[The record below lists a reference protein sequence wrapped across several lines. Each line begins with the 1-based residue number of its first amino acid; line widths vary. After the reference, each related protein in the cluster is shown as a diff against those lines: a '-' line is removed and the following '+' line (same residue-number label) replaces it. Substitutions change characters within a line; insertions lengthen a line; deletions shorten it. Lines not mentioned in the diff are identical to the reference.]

1 MGLTLIEKI
10 LLKHSLSESRGGVTP
25 PLQEDFIYAKLDFC
39 FGNDITAP
47 LAVKEFKQAGFK
59 KVFNKS
65 KIGLIC
71 DHFTP
76 ARDLKAANNVKVL
89 REFAKSFKIKHF
101 YDIDKCGV
109 EHAFLPE
116 AGLVKPM
123 DLIIGADSHTCTYGA
138 LGAASF
144 GVGSTDLAVAIAAGK
159 CWFKI
164 PETIKF
170 IYTGKLPAWIGGKD
184 LILHTIGKIGV
195 DGALYK
201 VMEFTGS
208 VIRSLEMDDRF
219 TMCNMAIEA
228 GAKTGIIEPD
238 KKTLDYVKKANPK
251 IKNIKIERSGPDAKY
266 SKVINIDVSKLKPQ
280 VACPHLPSNVKS
292 ADKCKKVKL
301 DQVVIGSCTNGR
313 ISDLEIAAKIL
324 KGKRIKKGLRA
335 IVIPATPKI
344 YQEAEKRK
352 YLEIFHKAGFIV
364 SSPTCGPCLGGHTG
378 VLDKGEVALATT
390 NRNFIGRMGHPESF
404 VYLSSPAVAAAS
416 SITGRI
422 TDPNELVGVRPPST
436 GSGQVA

>member
-10 LLKHSLSESRGGVTP
+10 LLKHSLSGK
-25 PLQEDFIYAKLDFC
+25 LEDFIYAKVDFC

-47 LAVKEFKQAGFK
+47 LAVKEFRRSGFK

-76 ARDLKAANNVKVL
+76 ARDLKAANNVKIL
-89 REFAKSFKIKHF
+89 REFAKDFKIKHF

-123 DLIIGADSHTCTYGA
+123 DLLIGADSHSCTYGA

-144 GVGSTDLAVAIAAGK
+144 GVGSTDLAAAIAAGK
-159 CWFKI
+159 CWFRV

-170 IYTGKLPAWIGGKD
+170 IYKGKFPAWVGGKD

-201 VMEFTGS
+201 IMEFSGPA
-208 VIRSLEMDDRF
+208 IRNLEMDDRF
-219 TMCNMAIEA
+219 AMCNMAIEA
-228 GAKTGIIEPD
+228 GGKGGVIEPD
-238 KKTLDYVKKANPK
+238 KKTIDYARKANPK
-251 IKNIKIERSGPDAKY
+251 IKNIKIEKSDPDAKY
-266 SKVINIDVSKLKPQ
+266 SKVVNIDVSKLKPQ

-292 ADKCKKVKL
+292 VDECKMVKI

-313 ISDLEIAAKIL
+313 ISDLEVSAKIL
-324 KGKRIKKGLRA
+324 KGKKIKKGLRA

-344 YQEAEKRK
+344 YQEAERKK

-364 SSPTCGPCLGGHTG
+364 SPPTCGPCLGGHTG
-378 VLDKGEVALATT
+378 ILDKGEVALATT
-390 NRNFIGRMGHPESF
+390 NRNFIGRMGHPKSF
-404 VYLSSPAVAAAS
+404 VYLSSPAVTAAS

-422 TDPNELVGVRPPST
+422 TNP
-436 GSGQVA
+436 GSMR

>member
-10 LLKHSLSESRGGVTP
+10 LRKHSLSKR
-25 PLQEDFIYAKLDFC
+25 LEDFIYAKVDFC

-47 LAVKEFKQAGFK
+47 LAVKEFRQAGFR
-59 KVFNKS
+59 KVFDKS
-65 KIGLIC
+65 KIGFIC

-89 REFAKSFKIKHF
+89 KEFAKAFKIKHF

-116 AGLVKPM
+116 AGIVKPM
-123 DLIIGADSHTCTYGA
+123 DLVIGADSHTCTYGA
-138 LGAASF
+138 IGAASF
-144 GVGSTDLAVAIAAGK
+144 GVGSTDLAAAIATGK
-159 CWFKI
+159 CWFKV

-170 IYTGKLPAWIGGKD
+170 VYKGKFPAWVGGKD

-201 VMEFTGS
+201 IMEFSGPA
-208 VIRSLEMDDRF
+208 IKNLEMDDRF
-219 TMCNMAIEA
+219 AMCNMAVEA
-228 GAKTGIIEPD
+228 GGKGGVIEPD
-238 KKTLDYVKKANPK
+238 EKTLDYARKVNPK
-251 IKNIKIERSGPDAKY
+251 IKNIKIERSDADAKY
-266 SKVINIDVSKLKPQ
+266 SKIINIDVSRLKPQ

-292 ADKCKKVKL
+292 VDKCKKVRI

-313 ISDLEIAAKIL
+313 ISDLEVSAKIL
-324 KGKRIKKGLRA
+324 KGKRVKKGLRA

-344 YQEAEKRK
+344 YQEAEKKK
-352 YLEIFHKAGFIV
+352 YLEVFHQAGFIV

-378 VLDKGEVALATT
+378 ILDKGEVALATT
-390 NRNFIGRMGHPESF
+390 NRNFIGRMGHPGSF

-422 TDPNELVGVRPPST
+422 TNPSE
-436 GSGQVA
+436 VAKE

>member
-10 LLKHSLSESRGGVTP
+10 LRKHSLSKR
-25 PLQEDFIYAKLDFC
+25 LEDFIYAKVDFC

-47 LAVKEFKQAGFK
+47 LAVKEFRQAGFR
-59 KVFNKS
+59 KVFDKS
-65 KIGLIC
+65 KIGFIC

-89 REFAKSFKIKHF
+89 KEFAKAFKIKHF

-116 AGLVKPM
+116 AGIVKPM
-123 DLIIGADSHTCTYGA
+123 DLVIGADSHTCTYGA
-138 LGAASF
+138 IGAASF
-144 GVGSTDLAVAIAAGK
+144 GVGSTDLAAAIATGK
-159 CWFKI
+159 CWFKV

-170 IYTGKLPAWIGGKD
+170 VYKGKFPAWVGGKD

-201 VMEFTGS
+201 IMEFSGPA
-208 VIRSLEMDDRF
+208 IKNLEMDDRF
-219 TMCNMAIEA
+219 AMCNMAVEA
-228 GAKTGIIEPD
+228 GGKGGVIEPD
-238 KKTLDYVKKANPK
+238 EKTLDYARKVNPK
-251 IKNIKIERSGPDAKY
+251 IKNIKIEKSDFDAKY
-266 SKVINIDVSKLKPQ
+266 SKIINIDVSMLKPQ

-292 ADKCKKVKL
+292 VDKCKKVRI

-313 ISDLEIAAKIL
+313 ISDLEVSAKIL
-324 KGKRIKKGLRA
+324 KGKRVKKGLRA

-344 YQEAEKRK
+344 YQEAEKKK
-352 YLEIFHKAGFIV
+352 YLEVFHQAGFIV
-364 SSPTCGPCLGGHTG
+364 SPPTCGPCLGGHTG
-378 VLDKGEVALATT
+378 ILDKGEVALATT
-390 NRNFIGRMGHPESF
+390 NRNFIGRMGHPGSF

-422 TDPNELVGVRPPST
+422 TNPSE
-436 GSGQVA
+436 VMKE

>member
-10 LLKHSLSESRGGVTP
+10 LLKHSLSGR
-25 PLQEDFIYAKLDFC
+25 LEDFIYAKVDFC

-47 LAVKEFKQAGFK
+47 LAVEEFRRAGFK

-89 REFAKSFKIKHF
+89 REFAKDFKIKHF

-116 AGLVKPM
+116 AGIVKPM
-123 DLIIGADSHTCTYGA
+123 DLVIGADSHTCTYGA

-144 GVGSTDLAVAIAAGK
+144 GVGSTDLAAAIATGK
-159 CWFKI
+159 CWFRV

-170 IYTGKLPAWIGGKD
+170 IYKGKFPAWVGGKD

-201 VMEFTGS
+201 VMEFSGPA
-208 VIRSLEMDDRF
+208 IRNLKIDDRF
-219 TMCNMAIEA
+219 AMCNMAIEA
-228 GAKTGIIEPD
+228 GGKGAVIEPD
-238 KKTLDYVKKANPK
+238 KETLDYARRANPK
-251 IKNIKIERSGPDAKY
+251 IGNIRIERSDPDAKY

-292 ADKCKKVKL
+292 VDKCKKIRI

-313 ISDLEIAAKIL
+313 ISDLEISAKIL
-324 KGKRIKKGLRA
+324 KGKKVKKGLRA

-352 YLEIFHKAGFIV
+352 YLEIFHQAGFMV

-378 VLDKGEVALATT
+378 ILDKGEVALATT
-390 NRNFIGRMGHPESF
+390 NRNFIGRMGHPGSF

-422 TDPNELVGVRPPST
+422 TNPSE
-436 GSGQVA
+436 VV

>member
-10 LLKHSLSESRGGVTP
+10 LLKHSLSGK
-25 PLQEDFIYAKLDFC
+25 LEDFIYAKVDFC

-47 LAVKEFKQAGFK
+47 LAVGEFRRAGFR
-59 KVFNKS
+59 KVFDKS

-89 REFAKSFKIKHF
+89 REFAKDFKIKHF

-116 AGLVKPM
+116 AGIVKPM
-123 DLIIGADSHTCTYGA
+123 DLVIGADSHTCTYGA

-144 GVGSTDLAVAIAAGK
+144 GVGSTDLAAAIATGK
-159 CWFKI
+159 CWFRV

-170 IYTGKLPAWIGGKD
+170 IYKGEFPAWVGGKD

-201 VMEFTGS
+201 IMEFSGPA
-208 VIRSLEMDDRF
+208 IRDLKIDDRF

-228 GAKTGIIEPD
+228 GGKGAVIEPD
-238 KKTLDYVKKANPK
+238 KETLDYARRANPK
-251 IKNIKIERSGPDAKY
+251 IKNIKIERSDPDAKY

-292 ADKCKKVKL
+292 VDKCKKIRI

-313 ISDLEIAAKIL
+313 ISDLEVSAKIL
-324 KGKRIKKGLRA
+324 NGKRVKKGLRA

-364 SSPTCGPCLGGHTG
+364 SSPTCGPCLGGHSG
-378 VLDKGEVALATT
+378 ILDKGEVALATT
-390 NRNFIGRMGHPESF
+390 NRNFIGRMGHPGSF

-422 TDPNELVGVRPPST
+422 TNPSE
-436 GSGQVA
+436 VV

>member
-10 LLKHSLSESRGGVTP
+10 LLKHSLSGK
-25 PLQEDFIYAKLDFC
+25 LEDFIYAKVDFC

-47 LAVKEFKQAGFK
+47 LAVGEFRRAGFK
-59 KVFNKS
+59 KVFDKS

-89 REFAKSFKIKHF
+89 REFARDFKIKHF

-116 AGLVKPM
+116 AGIVAPM
-123 DLIIGADSHTCTYGA
+123 DLVIGADSHTCTYGA

-144 GVGSTDLAVAIAAGK
+144 GVGSTDLAAAIATGK
-159 CWFKI
+159 CWFRV

-170 IYTGKLPAWIGGKD
+170 IYKGKFPAWVGGKD

-201 VMEFTGS
+201 VMEFSGPT
-208 VIRSLEMDDRF
+208 IRNLKIDDRF

-228 GAKTGIIEPD
+228 GGKGAVIEPD
-238 KKTLDYVKKANPK
+238 KETLDYARRANPK
-251 IKNIKIERSGPDAKY
+251 IKSIKIERSDPDAKY

-292 ADKCKKVKL
+292 VDKCKKIRI

-313 ISDLEIAAKIL
+313 ISDLEISAKIL
-324 KGKRIKKGLRA
+324 KGKKVKKGLRA

-352 YLEIFHKAGFIV
+352 YLEIFHQAGFMI

-378 VLDKGEVALATT
+378 ILDKGEVALATT
-390 NRNFIGRMGHPESF
+390 NRNFIGRMGHPGSF

-422 TDPNELVGVRPPST
+422 TNPSE
-436 GSGQVA
+436 VV

>member
-10 LLKHSLSESRGGVTP
+10 LLKHSLSGK
-25 PLQEDFIYAKLDFC
+25 LEDFIYAKVDFC

-47 LAVKEFKQAGFK
+47 LAVKEFRRAGFK
-59 KVFNKS
+59 KVFDRS

-76 ARDLKAANNVKVL
+76 ARDLKAANNVKGL
-89 REFAKSFKIKHF
+89 RKFAQTFKIKHF

-116 AGLVKPM
+116 TGLVKPM
-123 DLIIGADSHTCTYGA
+123 DLVIGADSHTCTYGA

-144 GVGSTDLAVAIAAGK
+144 GVGSTDLAAAIATGK
-159 CWFKI
+159 CWFKV

-170 IYTGKLPAWIGGKD
+170 IYHGKFPAWVGGKD
-184 LILHTIGKIGV
+184 LMLHTIGKIGV

-201 VMEFTGS
+201 VMEFSGPA
-208 VIRSLEMDDRF
+208 IRNLKIDDRF
-219 TMCNMAIEA
+219 AMCNMAIEA
-228 GAKTGIIEPD
+228 GGKGGVIEPD
-238 KKTLDYVKKANPK
+238 KKTFDYARKANPK
-251 IKNIKIERSGPDAKY
+251 LRNIKIEKSDPDARY
-266 SKVINIDVSKLKPQ
+266 SKIIDIDISKLKPQ
-280 VACPHLPSNVKS
+280 VACPHLPSNVS
-292 ADKCKKVKL
+292 SVDKCRKVKI
-301 DQVVIGSCTNGR
+301 DQIVIGSCTNGR
-313 ISDLEIAAKIL
+313 ISDLEVSAKIL
-324 KGKRIKKGLRA
+324 KGKRVKKGLRA

-344 YQEAEKRK
+344 YQEAERRK

-378 VLDKGEVALATT
+378 ILDQGEVALATT
-390 NRNFIGRMGHPESF
+390 NRNFIGRMGHPKSF

-422 TDPNELVGVRPPST
+422 TNPTEVV
-436 GSGQVA
+436 

>member
-10 LLKHSLSESRGGVTP
+10 LLKHSLSGK
-25 PLQEDFIYAKLDFC
+25 LEDFIYAKVDFC

-47 LAVKEFKQAGFK
+47 LAVGEFRRAGFK
-59 KVFNKS
+59 KVFDKS
-65 KIGLIC
+65 KIGFIC

-89 REFAKSFKIKHF
+89 REFAKDFKIKHF

-116 AGLVKPM
+116 AGIVKPM
-123 DLIIGADSHTCTYGA
+123 DLVIGADSHTCTYGA
-138 LGAASF
+138 LGVASF
-144 GVGSTDLAVAIAAGK
+144 GVGSTDLAAAIATGK
-159 CWFKI
+159 CWFKV

-170 IYTGKLPAWIGGKD
+170 IYKGKFPTWVGGKD
-184 LILHTIGKIGV
+184 LILHTISKIGV

-201 VMEFTGS
+201 IMEFSGPT
-208 VIRSLEMDDRF
+208 IRNLKIDDRF
-219 TMCNMAIEA
+219 AMCNMAIEA
-228 GAKTGIIEPD
+228 GGKGAVIEPD
-238 KKTLDYVKKANPK
+238 KETLDYARRANPK
-251 IKNIKIERSGPDAKY
+251 IKNIKIERSDPDAKY

-292 ADKCKKVKL
+292 VDKCNKIRI

-313 ISDLEIAAKIL
+313 ISDLEISAKIL
-324 KGKRIKKGLRA
+324 KGKRVKKGLRA

-352 YLEIFHKAGFIV
+352 YLEIFHQAGFMV

-378 VLDKGEVALATT
+378 ILDKGEVALATT
-390 NRNFIGRMGHPESF
+390 NRNFIGRMGHPGSF

-422 TDPNELVGVRPPST
+422 TNPSE
-436 GSGQVA
+436 VV

>member
-10 LLKHSLSESRGGVTP
+10 LLKHSLSGK
-25 PLQEDFIYAKLDFC
+25 LEDFIYAKVDFC

-47 LAVKEFKQAGFK
+47 LAVKEFRRSGFK

-76 ARDLKAANNVKVL
+76 ARDLKAANNVKIL
-89 REFAKSFKIKHF
+89 REFAKDFKIKHF

-123 DLIIGADSHTCTYGA
+123 DLLIGADSHSCTYGA

-144 GVGSTDLAVAIAAGK
+144 GVGSTDLAAAIAAGK
-159 CWFKI
+159 CWFRV

-170 IYTGKLPAWIGGKD
+170 IYKGKFPAWVGGKD

-201 VMEFTGS
+201 IMEFSGPA
-208 VIRSLEMDDRF
+208 IRNLEMDDRF
-219 TMCNMAIEA
+219 AMCNMAIEA
-228 GAKTGIIEPD
+228 GGKGGVIEPD
-238 KKTLDYVKKANPK
+238 KKTIDYARKANPK
-251 IKNIKIERSGPDAKY
+251 IKNIKIEKSDPDAKY
-266 SKVINIDVSKLKPQ
+266 SKVVNIDVSKLKPQ

-292 ADKCKKVKL
+292 VDECKMVKI

-313 ISDLEIAAKIL
+313 ISDLEVSAKIL
-324 KGKRIKKGLRA
+324 KGKKIKKGLRA

-344 YQEAEKRK
+344 YQEAERKK

-364 SSPTCGPCLGGHTG
+364 SPPTCGPCLGGHTG
-378 VLDKGEVALATT
+378 ILDKGEVALATT
-390 NRNFIGRMGHPESF
+390 NRNFIGRMGHPKSF
-404 VYLSSPAVAAAS
+404 VYLSSPAVTAAS

-422 TDPNELVGVRPPST
+422 TDP
-436 GSGQVA
+436 GSMR

>member
-10 LLKHSLSESRGGVTP
+10 LRKHSLSKR
-25 PLQEDFIYAKLDFC
+25 LEDFIYAKVDFC

-47 LAVKEFKQAGFK
+47 LAVKEFRQAGFK

-65 KIGLIC
+65 KIGFIC

-76 ARDLKAANNVKVL
+76 ARDLKAANNVKIL
-89 REFAKSFKIKHF
+89 KEFAKAFKIKHF

-109 EHAFLPE
+109 EHVFLPE
-116 AGLVKPM
+116 AGIVKPM
-123 DLIIGADSHTCTYGA
+123 DLVIGADSHTCTYGA
-138 LGAASF
+138 IGAASF
-144 GVGSTDLAVAIAAGK
+144 GVGSTDLAAAMATGK
-159 CWFKI
+159 CWFKV

-170 IYTGKLPAWIGGKD
+170 VYKGKFPAWIGGKD

-201 VMEFTGS
+201 IMEFSGPA
-208 VIRSLEMDDRF
+208 IKNLEMDDRF

-228 GAKTGIIEPD
+228 GGKGGVIEPD
-238 KKTLDYVKKANPK
+238 EITFNYIKDHRPQTTDHRRKRTPWTMDYGLWTDF
-251 IKNIKIERSGPDAKY
+251 RSDPDAKY
-266 SKVINIDVSKLKPQ
+266 SRIINIDVSKLKPQ

-292 ADKCKKVKL
+292 VDKCKKVRI

-313 ISDLEIAAKIL
+313 ISDLEISAKIL
-324 KGKRIKKGLRA
+324 KGKKIKKGLRA

-344 YQEAEKRK
+344 YQEAEKKK
-352 YLEIFHKAGFIV
+352 YLEVFHQAGFIV

-378 VLDKGEVALATT
+378 ILDKGEVALATT
-390 NRNFIGRMGHPESF
+390 NRNFIGRMGHPGSF

-422 TDPNELVGVRPPST
+422 TNPSE
-436 GSGQVA
+436 VAKE

>member
-10 LLKHSLSESRGGVTP
+10 LLKHSLSGK
-25 PLQEDFIYAKLDFC
+25 LEDFIYAKIDFC

-47 LAVKEFKQAGFK
+47 LAVKEFKRAGFK
-59 KVFNKS
+59 KIFDKL
-65 KIGLIC
+65 KIGFIC

-89 REFAKSFKIKHF
+89 KEFAKDFKIKHF

-123 DLIIGADSHTCTYGA
+123 DLVIGSDSHTCTYGA

-144 GVGSTDLAVAIAAGK
+144 GVGSTDLAAAITTGK
-159 CWFKI
+159 CWLRV

-170 IYTGKLPAWIGGKD
+170 IYTGKFPAWVGGKD

-201 VMEFTGS
+201 VMEFSGPA
-208 VIRSLEMDDRF
+208 IRNLEIDDRF
-219 TMCNMAIEA
+219 AMCNMAIEA
-228 GAKTGIIEPD
+228 GGKGGVIEPD
-238 KKTLDYVKKANPK
+238 KKTLDYVRRANPK
-251 IKNIKIERSGPDAKY
+251 IKNIKIERSDSDAKY
-266 SKVINIDVSKLKPQ
+266 SQIINIDISKLKPQ

-292 ADKCKKVKL
+292 VDKCKKVKI

-313 ISDLEIAAKIL
+313 ISDLEVSAKIL
-324 KGKRIKKGLRA
+324 KGKKIKKGLRA
-335 IVIPATPKI
+335 IVITATPKI
-344 YQEAEKRK
+344 YQEA
-352 YLEIFHKAGFIV
+352 
-364 SSPTCGPCLGGHTG
+364 
-378 VLDKGEVALATT
+378 
-390 NRNFIGRMGHPESF
+390 
-404 VYLSSPAVAAAS
+404 
-416 SITGRI
+416 
-422 TDPNELVGVRPPST
+422 
-436 GSGQVA
+436 